1 MLYKYLL
8 NSNESYINEKILI
21 RNMEKN
27 KLRQVIIDQQTLFN
41 KKEDLID
48 RDIDLE
54 YYLKGNE
61 IIVISGI
68 TRCGKSSLLILISEI
83 LVPALISDSTAL
95 G

>member
-1 MLYKYLL
+1 
-8 NSNESYINEKILI
+8 
-21 RNMEKN
+21 MEKN
-27 KLRQVIIDQQTLFN
+27 KLRQVIIDQQSLFN

-68 TRCGKSSLLILISEI
+68 RR
-83 LVPALISDSTAL
+83 
-95 G
+95 